1 MTGGPIGT
9 ASTARARSG
18 RVIAAIEGARL
29 TDARSCQA
37 RRVITG
43 VKIEDFRGVREG
55 GVEGLA
61 QISILVGPNNSG
73 WLTEIGEAR

>member
-1 MTGGPIGT
+1 M
-9 ASTARARSG
+9 
-18 RVIAAIEGARL
+18 
-29 TDARSCQA
+29 
-37 RRVITG
+37 ITG